1 MWMATYDNGLAATC
15 YGPCKVTA
23 LAADGVPVVI
33 VCKTDYPFND
43 TIDFSVQ
50 PARETTF
57 QLDFRIPGWCTAP
70 SLSLNGSSVAV
81 ERNAKG
87 FARLNRRWRSGDAIR
102 RGFL

>member
-1 MWMATYDNGLAATC
+1 
-15 YGPCKVTA
+15 VTA